1 MTMGTSKVRR
11 WINPKCRPLDLP
23 PGVHVPLADMGD
35 GRLMTVQDG
44 AAMASEDDGKS
55 WSQVGRLYDG
65 PPPGVPSGGLL
76 LRTRRGVLVLVYTD
90 MSTFR
95 WGWVDETREPIANVR
110 GDVWTIRSLDGGRTW
125 TDRQKILDGYC
136 GALIDIIE
144 TSAGDVVIPIPILL
158 YGPGR
163 HETASYVSADQGK
176 TWMRSNII
184 DLGGHGHH
192 DGADEGTMAELGDGR
207 VLLLLRT
214 NWGRFWEALSEDGG
228 RSWRTIRPTG
238 IEASSSPGY
247 LLRLASG
254 RMCLAWNRPQ
264 AADGTP
270 PVTRSGQYS
279 QDEASWFRDEL
290 SVAFSEDDTR
300 SWSEPQVVAI
310 DRERPHPCYPRIF
323 ERSPGLIWITAGN
336 MKLSLNEADFTA

>member
-1 MTMGTSKVRR
+1 MTMDTSKVRR
-11 WINPKCRPLDLP
+11 WINPQCRPLDLP
-23 PGVHVPLADMGD
+23 PGVHVPLADMGG

-76 LRTRRGVLVLVYTD
+76 LRTRQGVLVLVYTD

-247 LLRLASG
+247 LLRLGQRQDVPGMEQAPG
-254 RMCLAWNRPQ
+254 R
-264 AADGTP
+264 
-270 PVTRSGQYS
+270 
-279 QDEASWFRDEL
+279 
-290 SVAFSEDDTR
+290 
-300 SWSEPQVVAI
+300 
-310 DRERPHPCYPRIF
+310 
-323 ERSPGLIWITAGN
+323 
-336 MKLSLNEADFTA
+336 